1 MPVILTDLLHKDHT
15 ARLCSKTGIVT
26 ICILVLTFALP
37 FIVVVLT
44 HSKYTIANSMKR
56 GNIKIH
62 IDASLNYTDPAH
74 YFCVD
79 YFDWTSSYYEQPNI
93 THLNEFLIYL

>member
-26 ICILVLTFALP
+26 ICILVLTFVLP

-44 HSKYTIANSMKR
+44 HSKYISSND
-56 GNIKIH
+56 
-62 IDASLNYTDPAH
+62 IDVDAPSFLYTDRVAH
-74 YFCVD
+74 LFSVD
-79 YFDWTSSYYEQPNI
+79 YFDWTSSYYEQPSI